1 MNPSFVPSYV
11 HSLESGELKDKVRRA
26 ISALEHCTLCP
37 RKCGVNRIQG
47 ETGICMTGRNARV
60 SSIHAHFG
68 EEPPLVGRN
77 GSGTLFFTHC
87 NLMCIFCQNW
97 DISHQGYGE
106 DTTDTQLA
114 RMMLALQERGCHN
127 INFVTPSHVVPQILS
142 AVEKAA
148 ADGLRLPL
156 IYNSGG
162 YDSLETLELLEGVVD
177 IYMPDFKFWDE
188 TVAESTCNAP
198 DYPEIA
204 RRALAEMHR
213 QVGDLVIGDDG
224 LARRGLIVRHL
235 VLPGGLAGTR
245 QVMRFIAGHISE
257 NTYVNVMSQYRPA
270 GTVHTVP
277 ELSRPLS
284 AADYR
289 AALDA
294 AREEGR
300 FRFAR

>member
-1 MNPSFVPSYV
+1 MNPSFIPSYV
-11 HSLESGELKDKVRRA
+11 HSLESGKLQDKVRRA
-26 ISALEHCTLCP
+26 ISALEYCTLCP
-37 RKCGVNRIQG
+37 RECGVNRIQG
-47 ETGICMTGRNARV
+47 ETGICRTGRNARV
-60 SSIHAHFG
+60 SSMHAHFG

-97 DISHQGYGE
+97 DISHQGFGE
-106 DTTDTQLA
+106 DVADTELA
-114 RMMLALQERGCHN
+114 RMMLALQEKGCHN

-162 YDSLETLELLEGVVD
+162 YDSVETLKLLEGVVD

-188 TVAESTCNAP
+188 TVAESTCNAA
-198 DYPEIA
+198 DYPEVA

-224 LARRGLIVRHL
+224 LARSGLIVRHL